1 MPEPASLGMRE
12 FLTWISS
19 RRRSYTEAME
29 AWRSSCPRH
38 TVWEDALIEGFIQ
51 IESGGTPHQ
60 AVVTLTPRGRAV
72 LDGLSDSPFD
82 SIRGE
87 FSK

>member
-1 MPEPASLGMRE
+1 MPEPQSQGMRE

-19 RRRSYTEAME
+19 RRRSYAEAME

-51 IESGGTPHQ
+51 IESGGAPHQ
-60 AVVTLTPRGRAV
+60 AVVTLTPRGRVV
-72 LDGLSDSPFD
+72 LAGLSDSPFD
-82 SIRGE
+82 STRGE
-87 FSK
+87 SSR